1 MEKVPAMRKDKCKKR
16 DSVCQIGCA
25 TNTMEWSKA
34 TQANWRSPL
43 AAKTKSKSKRK
54 TTGVDQRLV
63 KALAHPLRVQILMIL
78 NERMASPNELSKEL
92 DEGLSQVSYH
102 VKVLKDF
109 ECIEMVKT
117 EPRRGAVEHYYRAT
131 ARAFF
136 TDAEYQHL
144 PDSIKPGATAAVMR
158 MMMEDVS
165 NALDGGTF
173 TARDD
178 MHLSWTPGVVDEQG
192 WEESVDLVNE
202 TLDRALAIHAAS
214 AKRLAKSRDEGI
226 PATVVLM
233 NFEGLSPEAKSKLG
247 TKKSKTKRS
256 PKKA

>member
-1 MEKVPAMRKDKCKKR
+1 L
-16 DSVCQIGCA
+16 A
-25 TNTMEWSKA
+25 T
-34 TQANWRSPL
+34 
-43 AAKTKSKSKRK
+43 KTKTK
-54 TTGVDQRLV
+54 TKKQAGVDQRLV

-92 DEGLSQVSYH
+92 EEGLSQVSYH

-136 TDAEYQHL
+136 TDAEYKHL
-144 PDSIKPGATAAVMR
+144 PDSIKPGATAAVFR

-165 NALDGGTF
+165 GALQGGTF

-178 MHLSWTPGVVDEQG
+178 MHLSWTPGLVDEQG
-192 WEESVDLVNE
+192 WDESVALVNE
-202 TLDRALAIHAAS
+202 TLEQLIKIHAGS
-214 AKRLAKSRDEGI
+214 AKRLAKSGDEGI
-226 PATVVLM
+226 QTTAVLM
-233 NFEGLSPEAKSKLG
+233 NFEGLPAEAKSAKG
-247 TKKSKTKRS
+247 A
-256 PKKA
+256 KKAKGRKAAKKA